1 MKHHVQEKIP
11 QYISKAQQVGQ
22 AVFYCYDTSSERIPL
37 GIIFDF
43 TFNSNTIVFKQYQW
57 PIIEIQWQS
66 FAAELHFYRKDIP
79 EAVILDGIGEVNLKG
94 DNTVSFTIQN
104 VLYKGNRSVSASFSN
119 AFTTNEYNSSLLF
132 YKKFS
137 ELVLQPF
144 KRKITGAFQ

>member
-1 MKHHVQEKIP
+1 M
-11 QYISKAQQVGQ
+11 
-22 AVFYCYDTSSERIPL
+22 
-37 GIIFDF
+37 
-43 TFNSNTIVFKQYQW
+43 

-79 EAVILDGIGEVNLKG
+79 EAVILNGIGEVNLKG
-94 DNTVSFTIQN
+94 DNIVSFTIQN
-104 VLYKGNRSVSASFSN
+104 VLYKGKRSVSASFSN
-119 AFTTNEYNSSLLF
+119 AFITNEYNSSLLF